1 MGCEPNPLEHFQVK
15 WIPVRVK
22 KMRPNKE
29 TGRVAVRSTALF
41 ILLCLATALP
51 SAAYAKKPKPETP
64 DDKLNCKQIS
74 GRMQVRILQ
83 LRGFDDRKQVSSFS
97 RGIQAGMAATFGNQS
112 HGVDP
117 QGQQAADIQALQAS
131 NQRLVAMGCKSYDLQ
146 KELNETD
153 PHETPAPTV
162 PAPKKKK
169 TPAAAAASPPAP
181 ATAKPVP

>member
-1 MGCEPNPLEHFQVK
+1 M
-15 WIPVRVK
+15 
-22 KMRPNKE
+22 
-29 TGRVAVRSTALF
+29 RSTALF

-51 SAAYAKKPKPETP
+51 SAAHAKKPKPETP

-83 LRGFDDRKQVSSFS
+83 LRGFDDRKQASSLS
-97 RGIQAGMAATFGNQS
+97 RGIQAGMAATFGNLS

-117 QGQQAADIQALQAS
+117 QGQHDADIQSLQAY
-131 NQRLVAMGCKSYDLQ
+131 NQRLVALGCKSYDLQ

-169 TPAAAAASPPAP
+169 TPAAASPPAP
-181 ATAKPVP
+181 AAANPVP